1 MRTVPERDLRTE
13 KGTDRMKNAVL
24 AALAVVLAGIVTP
37 VAAADFTAGPVVVS
51 DPWIRASAGSAMKTG
66 AAYAVLTNN
75 GAEMD
80 RLVAAESPVAERVEL
95 HTHLM
100 EGGVMKMRQIEAIEV
115 HPGTPT
121 VLQPG
126 GLHIMF
132 IGLHA
137 PIKEGTAVPLTLVF
151 EKAGR
156 IAISARVLAP
166 GAMSPGPR
174 GPHQGMGAK
183 PAG

>member
-1 MRTVPERDLRTE
+1 
-13 KGTDRMKNAVL
+13 
-24 AALAVVLAGIVTP
+24 
-37 VAAADFTAGPVVVS
+37 
-51 DPWIRASAGSAMKTG
+51 MKTG
-66 AAYAVLTNN
+66 AAFAVLANN
-75 GAEMD
+75 GTAMD
-80 RLVAAESPVAERVEL
+80 QLVAAESPVAERVEL
-95 HTHLM
+95 HTHM
-100 EGGVMKMRQIEAIEV
+100 MDGGVMRMREVKAIEV

-132 IGLHA
+132 IGLRA
-137 PIKEGTAVPLTLVF
+137 PLKEGAAVPLTLVF

-156 IAISARVLAP
+156 LAISAQVLSP